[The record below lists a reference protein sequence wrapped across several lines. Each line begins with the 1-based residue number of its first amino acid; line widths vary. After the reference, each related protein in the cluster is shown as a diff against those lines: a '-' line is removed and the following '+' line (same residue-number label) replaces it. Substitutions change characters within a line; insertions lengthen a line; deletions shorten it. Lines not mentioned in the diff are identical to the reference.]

1 MAKPTT
7 VEGAV
12 LLPEGSLTPNA
23 RLRSTRFRPIW
34 AVFSPSVRVLRTI
47 YWYSAG
53 WLASW

>member
-1 MAKPTT
+1 MAKPAT